1 MRGKL
6 KALILIGGFVGPVAD
21 LIRAIGAVRLE
32 APRLAAEIYNR
43 FWSRLASFL
52 GALHADLD
60 ADVERE
66 PSLQGLKSAVLKVQ
80 EKITEAASSGAF
92 KKFLLLCV
100 LCASAVNSPA
110 QVQFSLP
117 TDFVAA
123 GANYN
128 QYAAPQV
135 SGLLVY
141 AHQIA
146 PGTYSFSAVD
156 LTSKSVRPFVLQT
169 ATTTGL
175 ARHIRDM
182 GPARV
187 FAVGTAGLAAGG
199 ENLGGA
205 FSAGG
210 AAVFPLRAGWCAII
224 SARVIDTSIADRQY
238 AVGLAIGWG
247 K

>member
-1 MRGKL
+1 MMKKL
-6 KALILIGGFVGPVAD
+6 KALILFVGFVGPVAD
-21 LIRAIGAVRLE
+21 LIRAIAAVRLQ
-32 APRLAAEIYNR
+32 APRIAAELYTACRRHVDFFFNAIQSEINVEIDTEPALAALK
-43 FWSRLASFL
+43 LAIENL
-52 GALHADLD
+52 
-60 ADVERE
+60 
-66 PSLQGLKSAVLKVQ
+66 
-80 EKITEAASSGAF
+80 EKKIDEAAASGAF
-92 KKFLLLCV
+92 KLLLLCV

-135 SGLLVY
+135 SGLLIY

-156 LTSKSVRPFVLQT
+156 LTSKSVRPFVLQS

>member
-1 MRGKL
+1 MIKKL
-6 KALILIGGFVGPVAD
+6 KAIGIIIGLISPMCD
-21 LIRAIGAVRLE
+21 LIRA
-32 APRLAAEIYNR
+32 
-43 FWSRLASFL
+43 L
-52 GALHADLD
+52 GALSVEKTRILAELLD
-60 ADVERE
+60 RFRQDIEAELAEE
-66 PSLQGLKSAVLKVQ
+66 PSLQGVKEALLAVQAKL
-80 EKITEAASSGAF
+80 TEAASSGAF
-92 KKFLLLCV
+92 KLFLLCV

-117 TDFVAA
+117 TDIVAA

-128 QYAAPQV
+128 QYAAPQI

-156 LTSKSVRPFVLQT
+156 LTSKSVRPFILQT
-169 ATTTGL
+169 ATTTGV
-175 ARHIRDM
+175 ARHVRDV
-182 GPARV
+182 GSARV
-187 FAVGTAGLAAGG
+187 FAIGTAGMAAGG

-210 AAVFPLRAGWCAII
+210 AAVFPLRGGWCAMVT
-224 SARVIDTSIADRQY
+224 ARILETSIAERQY